1 PQRSRPMRRLP
12 FLLAVLLVVPAFVPA
27 QEKKPLPPEQAKAAF
42 LKLLDRPKVPA
53 DVREDEKPVVKDGLY
68 YLRWSFASETK
79 ADGTTE
85 RVPAL
90 TVGPVSQKEPTP
102 VVIVLH
108 GTGGSK

>member
-1 PQRSRPMRRLP
+1 MRRFPL
-12 FLLAVLLVVPAFVPA
+12 LLAVLLVVPASVPA
-27 QEKKPLPPEQAKAAF
+27 QDKTPLPPEQAKAAL

-53 DVREDEKPVVKDGLY
+53 DVREDEKPAVKDGLY
-68 YLRWSFASETK
+68 YLRWSYATETK

-102 VVIVLH
+102 VMIV
-108 GTGGSK
+108 